1 MSITPPPEVR
11 PKNALTLLV
20 AEDEEDIRLLL
31 EQWLRPLGHT
41 VLSAR
46 DGREALKLIAAH
58 PLDLVITDILMPD
71 GDGLT
76 VINGL
81 KQAQPAARVLA
92 ISGGGRY
99 MDSREYLKL
108 AEGFGADGAIMKPFN
123 REQLLQAIDRAMAG
137 RTAPPV

>member
-1 MSITPPPEVR
+1 MSMSSPAAAR
-11 PKNALTLLV
+11 PMNPLTVLI

-31 EQWLRPLGHT
+31 EQWLTPMGHS
-41 VLSAR
+41 VLTAR
-46 DGREALKLIAAH
+46 NGTEALKLAGAH
-58 PLDLVITDILMPD
+58 AVDLVITDILMPD

-81 KQAQPAARVLA
+81 KRVQPATRVLA

-123 REQLLQAIDRAMAG
+123 RDQFLQGIGRAMAA
-137 RTAPPV
+137 RDPRRP